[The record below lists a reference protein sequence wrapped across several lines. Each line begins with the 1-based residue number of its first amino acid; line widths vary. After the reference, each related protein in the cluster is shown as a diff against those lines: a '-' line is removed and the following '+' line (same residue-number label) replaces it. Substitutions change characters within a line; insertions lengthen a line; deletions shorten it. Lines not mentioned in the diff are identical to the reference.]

1 MVNYWTREVSGTD
14 LWVVHGGDRN
24 EFEKIDLP
32 NKSFAE
38 GARLRTRDHQREK
51 QSYSSI
57 FAMVPRRSSIA
68 AIVISG
74 LWSMIIFR

>member
-1 MVNYWTREVSGTD
+1 
-14 LWVVHGGDRN
+14 
-24 EFEKIDLP
+24 LP